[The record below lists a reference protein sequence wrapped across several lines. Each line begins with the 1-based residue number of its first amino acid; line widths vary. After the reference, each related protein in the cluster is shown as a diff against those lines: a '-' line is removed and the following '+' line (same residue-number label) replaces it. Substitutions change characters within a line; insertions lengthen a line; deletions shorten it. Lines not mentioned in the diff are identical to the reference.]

1 MKLREIGIGV
11 LLVIA
16 GFTANALGNGAI
28 KGKVLDPNG
37 APAIGTNVFTY
48 VGSSMRGAVTNMDG
62 YFTIR
67 PLPAG
72 TYNIMITNSMFD
84 TIKIAGIKVKGD
96 GMVFLKNQQMAY
108 RSLGVVTIT
117 RYREPLIN
125 KMEPSAIDVLP
136 ATFTR
141 SATKTSLTS
150 MISNQS
156 SEIFQADE
164 GEPMYFR
171 GARAGSVVYLID
183 GVKSFSAYDGFPSSS
198 IGSMRIYTGGVPAQY
213 GDLLGGIVVIETKSY
228 LDMYKH

>member
-1 MKLREIGIGV
+1 
-11 LLVIA
+11 
-16 GFTANALGNGAI
+16 
-28 KGKVLDPNG
+28 
-37 APAIGTNVFTY
+37 
-48 VGSSMRGAVTNMDG
+48 
-62 YFTIR
+62 
-67 PLPAG
+67 
-72 TYNIMITNSMFD
+72 MITNSMFD

-96 GMVFLKNQQMAY
+96 GLFFLKNQQMAH
-108 RSLGVVTIT
+108 RSLGVGTIT

-171 GARAGSVVYLID
+171 GARAGSVIYLID
-183 GVKSFSAYDGFPSSS
+183 GVKSFSTYDGFPSSS
-198 IGSMRIYTGGVPAQY
+198 IGSMRIYTGGVPAQ
-213 GDLLGGIVVIETKSY
+213 
-228 LDMYKH
+228 